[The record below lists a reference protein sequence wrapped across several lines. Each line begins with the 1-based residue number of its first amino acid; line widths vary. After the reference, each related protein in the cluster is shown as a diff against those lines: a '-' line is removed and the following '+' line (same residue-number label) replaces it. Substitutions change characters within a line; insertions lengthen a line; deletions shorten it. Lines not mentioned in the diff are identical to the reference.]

1 MPAARRRLPVV
12 RELSA
17 GGLVLD
23 NADPP
28 RRGLLIAHRLRHG
41 RLAWTLPKGHV
52 EQGESN
58 EMAAVRE
65 VREETGLTARVLRPL
80 GVLDYWFVA
89 EGRRIHKYVHHYVMV
104 DPVGE
109 LSTADPEVEQV
120 QWFDIDA
127 LVDRVHHRDEKA
139 LLGRLGEVLGQ
150 AAS

>member
-1 MPAARRRLPVV
+1 V

-23 NADPP
+23 DTDAPTQ
-28 RRGLLIAHRLRHG
+28 GLLIAHRLRHG

-52 EQGESN
+52 EAGESN
-58 EMAAVRE
+58 EVAAVRE
-65 VREETGLTARVLRPL
+65 VREETGLSARVLRPL

-89 EGRRIHKYVHHYVMV
+89 DSRRIHKFVHHYVMV

-109 LSTADPEVEQV
+109 LSTADAEVEQV
-120 QWFDIDA
+120 EWFDLDA
-127 LVDRVHHRDEKA
+127 LVGRVHHRDEKA
-139 LLGRLGEVLGQ
+139 LLERLPEVLGQ